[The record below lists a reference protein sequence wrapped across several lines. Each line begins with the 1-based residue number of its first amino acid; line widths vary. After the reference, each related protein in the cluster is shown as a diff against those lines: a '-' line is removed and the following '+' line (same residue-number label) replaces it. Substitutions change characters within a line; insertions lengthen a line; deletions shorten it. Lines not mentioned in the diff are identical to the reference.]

1 MVKYIEDKSK
11 PGYNLGAFLVAA
23 LFFRSFFENF
33 LFNHQLDLLNTVGM
47 RMRTSLIN
55 LIYKKSLRLSSV
67 SRRTATVG
75 EIVNLMQVNTQTFF
89 DLMSNSSLLVS
100 VPFQLLLSVL
110 LLWYYLGKSVIAS
123 MVTIG
128 LLIPFV
134 FVLAFFMM
142 RTEQSKLILK
152 DSRIKLTNEILNGMK
167 VYFEST
173 FTINFKEKNLKCLF

>member
-1 MVKYIEDKSK
+1 MVKFIEDKSK
-11 PGYNLGAFLVAA
+11 PGYNLGAFLVVA

-100 VPFQLLLSVL
+100 IPFQLLLSVL

-123 MVTIG
+123 IVTIG
-128 LLIPFV
+128 MLIPVV
-134 FVLAFFMM
+134 FLLAFFMM
-142 RTEQSKLILK
+142 KTEQSKLILK

-167 VYFEST
+167 VRFL
-173 FTINFKEKNLKCLF
+173 TITLKKFFCL